1 MCTYINSLE
10 FIACAITVWVDMLAA
25 VIQPEDCIFSETD
38 NTSAAG
44 WLKKSISVSLM
55 ATI

>member
-1 MCTYINSLE
+1 MRTYINSLE